1 MRKARGSSQEL
12 KPAGLLQIPARGA
25 LFLSAVL
32 VLGSLAAEPAG
43 QQQVPNQQ
51 PVPNQMNRQSRNPFD
66 GFGGNDPLLMA
77 RQMRALN
84 ADRQKSL
91 VSDTEKLLKLAQ
103 ELNSEI
109 ETGNPN
115 MLTQVQLRKIAD
127 IERLARNVK
136 QKMSISFVGGP
147 QFQEPVPPQVR

>member
-1 MRKARGSSQEL
+1 MRDAHEL
-12 KPAGLLQIPARGA
+12 SPERKSAGLFRKPVRGA
-25 LFLSAVL
+25 LVL
-32 VLGSLAAEPAG
+32 FAIFVLGSLAAEPAG
-43 QQQVPNQQ
+43 QQ

-66 GFGGNDPLLMA
+66 GFGGNDPLLTA

-91 VSDTEKLLKLAQ
+91 VSDTDKLLKLAQ

-127 IERLARNVK
+127 IERLARSVK
-136 QKMSISFVGGP
+136 QKMSISFVDGP
-147 QFQEPVPPQVR
+147 QFQEPVPQHVR